1 MAKPPSFWSY
11 LFAKGNRPLMSDW
24 LILVESLSDIGQ
36 AETPHKVMRIADYL
50 SNPKLFSGR
59 RPYVLNLARSYG
71 YQSEGYY
78 ASLLAEARGH
88 RVSPSILT
96 MKELSQKGLYA
107 HALPELNARLRDCR
121 SKGAQHADKIFIAFS
136 RCQTPGYERLAR
148 EVSDWFRTP
157 ALEIEFDP
165 KQPDEIARI
174 RTVPPHKLKDERR
187 AFFLDALKAYTAG
200 RVKAEKSR
208 TPAKWSLAILMDPKE
223 KTPPSSMASMKRFAN
238 VADKMGIEVEVI
250 DPSDLPSLSEFDALF
265 IRATTS
271 IDNFTYR
278 FARRAEQEGMPVID
292 DTTSMIRCTNK
303 VYLKEILENAGVPI
317 PPTEILDEKTNLAA
331 VFERLGSPVILKT
344 PDGSFGAHMVKANTL
359 DEMKAGTEKMFRETA
374 LIIAQSFM
382 PTAFDWRI
390 GVLGGEPI
398 YACQYEMARGH
409 WQIVKHGAD
418 GKMTEGEHL
427 TIAIEDAPKEVVDVA
442 VKAARLIGN
451 GLYGVDLKDTGNG
464 VVVIEINDNPS
475 MDYDVEGEILKDE
488 LWRKILSWFSNR
500 LEQRLGFQA

>member
-1 MAKPPSFWSY
+1 
-11 LFAKGNRPLMSDW
+11 MSDW
-24 LILVESLSDIGQ
+24 LILVENLSDIGQ

-50 SNPKLFSGR
+50 SNPKLFASR

-88 RVSPSILT
+88 RVSPSVLT
-96 MKELSQKGLYA
+96 MKELSQKGLYS
-107 HALPELNARLRDCR
+107 HALPDLNARLRDAR
-121 SKGAQHADKIFIAFS
+121 AKGAEQLDNLFVAFS
-136 RCQTPGYERLAR
+136 RTPQTGYERLAR
-148 EVSDWFRTP
+148 EVSDWFRAP
-157 ALEIEFDP
+157 ALEIEFDSKAP
-165 KQPDEIARI
+165 HEIVRI
-174 RTVPPHKLKDERR
+174 RPVPPHKLKGERR
-187 AFFLDALKAYTAG
+187 DFFLEALKAYTAG
-200 RVKAEKSR
+200 RLKAEKSR
-208 TPAKWSLAILMDPKE
+208 APAKWSLAILMDPKE
-223 KTPPSSMASMKRFAN
+223 KTPPSSVASMKKFAN
-238 VADKMGIEVEVI
+238 VADKMGIEVEII

-344 PDGSFGAHMVKANTL
+344 PDGSFGANMVKAKTL
-359 DEMKAGTEKMFRETA
+359 EEMKAGAKKMFQDTA
-374 LIIAQSFM
+374 LVIAQAFV
-382 PTAFDWRI
+382 PTAYDWRI

-409 WQIVKHGAD
+409 WQIVKHGKD
-418 GKMTEGEHL
+418 GKMIAGDHL
-427 TIAIEDAPKEVVDVA
+427 TIAIEDAPKDVVDVA

-475 MDYDVEGEILKDE
+475 MDHDVEAQVLKDE
-488 LWRKILSWFSNR
+488 LWRKILTWFSHR
-500 LEQRLGFQA
+500 LEQRIGFQG